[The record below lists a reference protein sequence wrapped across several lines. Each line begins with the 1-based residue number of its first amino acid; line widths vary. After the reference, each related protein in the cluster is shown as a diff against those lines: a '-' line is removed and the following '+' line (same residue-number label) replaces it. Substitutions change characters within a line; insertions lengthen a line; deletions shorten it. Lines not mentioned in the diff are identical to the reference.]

1 MAEKHSG
8 MTLIV
13 KTITRFTVWL
23 ILLYG
28 IFLMIHGHLTP
39 GGGFVG
45 GLVVALSFIHMKLA
59 FGKKCPVKGSGKTFL
74 HALDSSGALLFLG
87 IGVAAFFAGLPFLSN
102 FLPKGKLFD
111 LFSAGTIPILNF
123 AIMLKVGAAIF
134 LVFIALNLYEHG
146 SKAGNSEDS
155 KNEKREGE

>member
-1 MAEKHSG
+1 MAERHSG

-45 GLVVALSFIHMKLA
+45 GLVVALSLIHIRLA
-59 FGKKCPVKGSGKTFL
+59 FGKRSPTGVPGKALL
-74 HALDSSGALLFLG
+74 HRLDSTGALLFLAVG
-87 IGVAAFFAGLPFLSN
+87 IAAFFAGLPFLSN
-102 FLPKGKLFD
+102 FLPKGRLFD

-134 LVFIALNLYEHG
+134 LVFVALNLYEHG
-146 SKAGNSEDS
+146 KNTEVNES
-155 KNEKREGE
+155 KNEKKEEE